1 MAKAFFISDLHLG
14 AKDNEDEIRK
24 QELVHHFLQM
34 VRQEATHLFL
44 VGDFFDFWYEYR
56 TVIPKQYFA
65 ILTDLAEVTR
75 AGVTVHYLAGNHDFA
90 LGGFFENELKIQT
103 WPDEMTIEL
112 EGKKFFLWHGDGL
125 AKHDVG
131 YRFLKRLL
139 RSKFNQKLFRLLHPD
154 FGIKLADFASGSSRK
169 YTNQQNELRD
179 EGDYI
184 EFARARFAEGFDYVL
199 MGHRHN
205 PLVHEEDGH
214 KYINLGDWI
223 SKFSYAEFDGRD
235 LQLKYFTQDE
245 PVK

>member
-1 MAKAFFISDLHLG
+1 MVKAFFISDLHLG
-14 AKDNEDEIRK
+14 AEDGTDEIRK
-24 QELVHHFLQM
+24 QELVHRFLQM

-56 TVIPKQYFA
+56 TVIPKQYFN

-75 AGVTVHYLAGNHDFA
+75 AGVIVHYLAGNHDFA
-90 LGGFFENELKIQT
+90 LGEFFERDLNIRT

-112 EGKKFFLWHGDGL
+112 AGKKFFLFHGDGL

-131 YRFLKRLL
+131 YRFLKRFL
-139 RSKFNQKLFRLLHPD
+139 RNKFNQKVFRLIHPD
-154 FGIKLADFASGSSRK
+154 YGIKLANLASGSSRK
-169 YTNQQNELRD
+169 YTNQQNDLRD
-179 EGDYI
+179 ESDYI
-184 EFARARFAEGFDYVL
+184 EFARERFAEGFDYVL

-223 SKFSYAEFDGRD
+223 SKFSYAEFDGLGLR
-235 LQLKYFTQDE
+235 LKYFMRDNAD
-245 PVK
+245 K